1 MASSSTAPSAADK
14 HTSKTTS
21 WIAVGVLIVGSVL
34 LGFALPM
41 QSVMLGV
48 IGGVVLVIGVVL
60 SFVWQLMEDFH

>member
-1 MASSSTAPSAADK
+1 MASTPAPADK

-21 WIAVGVLIVGSVL
+21 WIAVGILIVGFIL

-41 QSVMLGV
+41 QSMALGV
-48 IGGVVLVIGVVL
+48 IGGVILLVGIVL

>member
-1 MASSSTAPSAADK
+1 MASSSAPADK

-21 WIAVGVLIVGSVL
+21 WIAVSVLILGFVL

-41 QSVMLGV
+41 KSLVLGV
-48 IGGVVLVIGVVL
+48 IGGVVLLVGIVL